1 VKLKLPDMKTG
12 LAISVMVHLA
22 LLLWGLISFA
32 VKPLEAK
39 PNDAL
44 PIDII
49 SDKQFSELTKGV
61 KNAPKTAKPAP
72 LVEKIDTP
80 KPVDDSTAKVTPK
93 KEIQAAKTDAQ
104 KPPPPPEP
112 EKAKPTEAKPTEAK
126 PAEAKPEKKPE
137 PKIDPIAETLMK
149 EEAKK
154 KAEEREQ
161 AKKKVADER
170 AAKAKAEKLERE
182 KQQQQKFDPSKIA
195 ALLDKRDDQ
204 RQAAAGEQ
212 LSPNPG
218 LGKSNGTAAVLSQSE
233 IDALRKRLAECW
245 NPPVGASN
253 AGNLKVIMRVLFR
266 QDGMVASVPQLVAGP
281 PSAFGPA
288 MAESAKRAILTCQ
301 PFKMLRP
308 EHYDLWKDIEIDF
321 DPKEMLGL

>member
-1 VKLKLPDMKTG
+1 VKLKLPEMKTG
-12 LAISVMVHLA
+12 LAISALVHLA
-22 LLLWGLISFA
+22 LLLWGLISFSA
-32 VKPLEAK
+32 KPLEAK

-80 KPVDDSTAKVTPK
+80 KPVDDSSAKVTPK
-93 KEIQAAKTDAQ
+93 KEIQAAKSDVQ
-104 KPPPPPEP
+104 PPPPPPEP
-112 EKAKPTEAKPTEAK
+112 EKPK

-137 PKIDPIAETLMK
+137 PKIDPIAETLKK

-154 KAEEREQ
+154 KAEDR
-161 AKKKVADER
+161 V
-170 AAKAKAEKLERE
+170 AKAKAEKLERE

-218 LGKSNGTAAVLSQSE
+218 IGKSNGTAAVLSQSE

-245 NPPVGASN
+245 NPPVGATS

-266 QDGMVASVPQLVAGP
+266 QDGMVAGVPQLVAGP
-281 PSAFGPA
+281 PSVYGPA